1 MSEPSR
7 RGVFRSLAAA
17 GAGALVC
24 AAVPAP
30 AAPVPKAKDPPKLP
44 NGFTL
49 QAEWRWC
56 SKCGGLFYNGN
67 ETKGTC
73 TDGKEH
79 DGGGVSGNYV
89 LRVGS
94 EAGEKN
100 VQGGWRRC
108 KKCEGLF
115 YGAAT
120 QPTVCPAGQAHDA
133 DTAEYLLGHTVE

>member
-1 MSEPSR
+1 MSDPSR

-30 AAPVPKAKDPPKLP
+30 AAPVPEPKDPPKLP

-56 SKCGGLFYNGN
+56 SKCGGLFYTGN

-79 DGGGVSGNYV
+79 DGGISGKYV

-94 EAGEKN
+94 EAGEQN

-115 YGAAT
+115 YGAAS
-120 QPTVCPAGQAHDA
+120 QPTVCPAGKTHDA
-133 DTAEYLLGHTVE
+133 DDTEYLLGHTVGE